1 MQSLWKCLYPGRE
14 EREMQMSN
22 PLFKALGGNQQP
34 NMMADFQKF
43 MQQMQGINPYQE
55 INRLLQSGRIT
66 QQQLNEAQMKA
77 QQMMGMFKR

>member
-1 MQSLWKCLYPGRE
+1 
-14 EREMQMSN
+14 MSN

-43 MQQMQGINPYQE
+43 VQQMQGRNPQQE

-66 QQQLNEAQMKA
+66 QQQLNEAQMRA
-77 QQMMGMFKR
+77 QQMMGMFKW

>member
-1 MQSLWKCLYPGRE
+1 
-14 EREMQMSN
+14 MSN
-22 PLFKALGGNQQP
+22 PLFQALGGNQP
-34 NMMADFQKF
+34 NMMGDFQRF